1 MANTIKLI
9 GDNKPLMIAHRGA
22 SGLEPENTH
31 AAFIAAG
38 NRSYYGIETDIHKTA
53 DGYYV
58 IMHDASTLR
67 MTGDDLL
74 IGQAT
79 YQTLRSMQIKE
90 KNGNKNR
97 SDLRIPNLEEYIGI
111 CRHYEKI
118 AVLELKDDFTAE
130 DIDEICSAVEKFGY
144 MSQTV
149 FISFKFQNLVLLR
162 ERCPDQAAQFLIRE
176 FEDGLIA
183 RLSEYK
189 LDLDIKHTALTEEN
203 IKACHDAGIKVN
215 CWTVDDPQDAYRL
228 IGYGVDYITTNILE

>member
-53 DGYYV
+53 DCYYV

-189 LDLDIKHTALTEEN
+189 LDLDIKHTALTAEN
-203 IKACHDAGIKVN
+203 VKACHDAGIKVN

-228 IGYGVDYITTNILE
+228 IGYGVDFITSNILE